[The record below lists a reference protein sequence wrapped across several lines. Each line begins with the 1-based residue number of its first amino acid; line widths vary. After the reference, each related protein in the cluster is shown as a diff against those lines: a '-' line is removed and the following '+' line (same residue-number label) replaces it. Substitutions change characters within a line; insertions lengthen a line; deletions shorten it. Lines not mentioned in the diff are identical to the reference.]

1 MYFLIINVMIML
13 CLFLA
18 KNWAHC
24 YLNKIVDKRNGKEL
38 IRCTMDSNRSHIDK
52 ELFRFILITKLMK
65 FNQVSVENYPWKRI
79 MWRESKSLSGWSELD
94 EHSVLC
100 VEKWCDIFDYET
112 KINEIVKGGRRSSTS
127 CIIA

>member
-65 FNQVSVENYPWKRI
+65 FNQVSVENYQWKRI
-79 MWRESKSLSGWSELD
+79 MWRESKSLSGRIGRALCSVRREMMWYIRLWD
-94 EHSVLC
+94 ENQWNS
-100 VEKWCDIFDYET
+100 
-112 KINEIVKGGRRSSTS
+112 KGRT
-127 CIIA
+127 